1 MRIEGDRANFRTGPV
16 VREFTFV
23 LSTAVPPAGS
33 FCGPS
38 TAQHAHSPHFL
49 PTARRPV
56 VLPSLGVCLEVFGSV
71 NHPLSEVLYVA
82 GGEPLEN
89 RGVQDRRILYLA
101 EPFGA
106 DQAEMASL
114 DSRPLASSRGEELA
128 SPARSP

>member
-1 MRIEGDRANFRTGPV
+1 MRIEGDRANFRKDPV
-16 VREFTFV
+16 VQAFTFV

-56 VLPSLGVCLEVFGSV
+56 ILPYLGVCLEVFGSV
-71 NHPLSEVLYVA
+71 NHPPQKCCTSLAANRLITVECRIAASCISRSLSVRTRQET
-82 GGEPLEN
+82 
-89 RGVQDRRILYLA
+89 
-101 EPFGA
+101 
-106 DQAEMASL
+106 ASL